1 MSHLDGVVRA
11 VLCRGSKYPPT
22 VPRPVPVSLAL
33 RPPVLSTNTEK
44 GELEQTSLS
53 LGMQAKFLSVWP
65 DLASSEEG
73 EESLETV
80 RQKETE
86 TLMKLFAL
94 ACKSDHESRAVEV
107 ARLLPSADTV
117 QLAIKY
123 SVKMRRLGLAEKLG
137 KLAMDMEEKEEE
149 VVEKIVETPGDD
161 IDFED
166 PESQD
171 MFASQESQ
179 NPLLNAVRGRELQPT
194 PKLNIPSQS
203 RQEARNP
210 FAKKSVGAGAVGSP
224 SQAGIVFD
232 SLKAERSGGLSPGVK
247 EKTGFGQRKIVLV
260 NKEKQRSAT
269 VTKQP
274 LGARGEKENRS
285 GNGGG
290 EVLKGFQLFFA
301 ENKHQFESEEE
312 GLVSWKGLEKE
323 VKESYKV
330 ARAVGAGGENGK
342 RKRGGSGDGEADT
355 EADDKK
361 ARLSTST
368 GTAKQKLAGFAFS
381 SK

>member
-1 MSHLDGVVRA
+1 ML
-11 VLCRGSKYPPT
+11 
-22 VPRPVPVSLAL
+22 SL
-33 RPPVLSTNTEK
+33 STEK
-44 GELEQTSLS
+44 GELEQASLS
-53 LGMQAKFLSVWP
+53 LGLQARFLSVWP
-65 DLASSEEG
+65 DLASCEEG
-73 EESLETV
+73 EESLEGV

-107 ARLLPSADTV
+107 AKLLPSADTV

-123 SVKMRRLGLAEKLG
+123 NVKMRKLALAEKLG

-149 VVEKIVETPGDD
+149 EEVEETVETPGDD
-161 IDFED
+161 IDLED

-179 NPLLNAVRGRELQPT
+179 NPLLSAIRGRELKPT
-194 PKLNIPSQS
+194 PRLNISSQS

-210 FAKKSVGAGAVGSP
+210 FAKKPAGAGAVGSP

-232 SLKAERSGGLSPGVK
+232 SLKAERSGLAPGMK

-260 NKEKQRSAT
+260 KNKEKQRTAA
-269 VTKQP
+269 KQP
-274 LGARGEKENRS
+274 LIARGEKENRS

-290 EVLKGFQLFFA
+290 GGEVLKGFQLYFA
-301 ENKHQFESEEE
+301 ENKNQFASEEE
-312 GLVSWKGLEKE
+312 GLTSWKGLEKE
-323 VKESYKV
+323 VKESYKTPRV
-330 ARAVGAGGENGK
+330 AVVGGAGEAAK
-342 RKRGGSGDGEADT
+342 RKRRGSGDGEADT
-355 EADDKK
+355 EAEDKK
-361 ARLSTST
+361 VRLSSST
-368 GTAKQKLAGFAFS
+368 GTAKERLAGFAFS

>member
-1 MSHLDGVVRA
+1 MDNEVRA

-22 VPRPVPVSLAL
+22 VPRPIPVSLAL
-33 RPPVLSTNTEK
+33 RPPVLSLSTEK
-44 GELEQTSLS
+44 GELEQASLS
-53 LGMQAKFLSVWP
+53 LGLQARFLSIWP
-65 DLASSEEG
+65 DLASCEEG
-73 EESLETV
+73 EESLEAV

-107 ARLLPSADTV
+107 ARLLPSAETV

-123 SVKMRRLGLAEKLG
+123 SVKMRKLALAEKLG

-149 VVEKIVETPGDD
+149 VVEETVETPGDD
-161 IDFED
+161 IDLED

-179 NPLLNAVRGRELQPT
+179 NPLLSAIRGRELKPT
-194 PKLNIPSQS
+194 PRLNISSQS

-210 FAKKSVGAGAVGSP
+210 FAKKPAGAGGVGSP

-232 SLKAERSGGLSPGVK
+232 SLKAERSGLSPGMK

-260 NKEKQRSAT
+260 NNKEKQRSAA
-269 VTKQP
+269 KQP
-274 LGARGEKENRS
+274 LIARGEKENRS

-290 EVLKGFQLFFA
+290 GGEVLKGFQLYFA
-301 ENKHQFESEEE
+301 ENKNQFGSEEE
-312 GLVSWKGLEKE
+312 GLTSWKGLEKE

-330 ARAVGAGGENGK
+330 PRVAVVGGGVEATK
-342 RKRGGSGDGEADT
+342 RKRRGSGDGEADT

-368 GTAKQKLAGFAFS
+368 GTAKERLAGFAFS

>member
-1 MSHLDGVVRA
+1 M
-11 VLCRGSKYPPT
+11 LCRGSKYPPT
-22 VPRPVPVSLAL
+22 VPRPIPVSLAL
-33 RPPVLSTNTEK
+33 RPPVLSLSTEK
-44 GELEQTSLS
+44 GELEQASLS
-53 LGMQAKFLSVWP
+53 LGLQARFLSVWP
-65 DLASSEEG
+65 DLASCEEG
-73 EESLETV
+73 EESLEEV

-123 SVKMRRLGLAEKLG
+123 SVKMRKLALAEKLG

-149 VVEKIVETPGDD
+149 VVEETVETPGDD
-161 IDFED
+161 IDLED

-179 NPLLNAVRGRELQPT
+179 NPLLNAIRGRELKPT
-194 PKLNIPSQS
+194 PRLNISSQS

-210 FAKKSVGAGAVGSP
+210 FAKKPAGAGGVGSP

-269 VTKQP
+269 KQP
-274 LGARGEKENRS
+274 LIARGEKENRS

-290 EVLKGFQLFFA
+290 EVLKGFQLYFA
-301 ENKHQFESEEE
+301 ENKNQFASEEE
-312 GLVSWKGLEKE
+312 GLTSWKGLEKE
-323 VKESYKV
+323 VKESYKTPRV
-330 ARAVGAGGENGK
+330 AVVGGGGGEAAK
-342 RKRGGSGDGEADT
+342 RKRRGSGDGEADT

-361 ARLSTST
+361 ARLSSST
-368 GTAKQKLAGFAFS
+368 GTAKERLAGFAFS